1 MFLKYALSSD
11 IAMCSG
17 LGKFVLINTTLFLLP
32 GKEVLTANRLG
43 NVECLTFD
51 WISRNLYWT
60 DGGLKSVSVMRLA
73 DKSRRQI
80 ISDLNT
86 PRSIVVHPTAGY
98 VRTRNGYICLHGVLP
113 RGSDHIPHLQFHPF
127 GTHFSD
133 HLISFKNVKFL

>member
-1 MFLKYALSSD
+1 MFLNYALSSD
-11 IAMCSG
+11 IEVCSSW
-17 LGKFVLINTTLFLLP
+17 GKFVLINTTVFPLL

-43 NVECLTFD
+43 NVECLSFD

-98 VRTRNGYICLHGVLP
+98 VRARDC
-113 RGSDHIPHLQFHPF
+113 
-127 GTHFSD
+127 
-133 HLISFKNVKFL
+133 